1 MTQSYQDD
9 PEYQKMPL
17 LEHLV
22 ELRRRLMYSILTFL
36 AAFLACYGIHE
47 HIYGF
52 LVIPLATIMHE
63 VGGSQRLIYT
73 ALTEGFFTNMKVS
86 AFAALIITFPMFAN
100 QIWRFVAPGLY
111 KHEKKAFLPF
121 LLATPV
127 LFLTG
132 GALAY
137 YGVMPLA
144 WRFLL
149 GFQTTSAQTV
159 LPIQLEAK
167 MSEYLSLVM
176 TLIFAFGLCF
186 ELPVALTLMA
196 RVGLVTA
203 ESLAEKRRFAVVAA
217 FVVAAVLT
225 PPDVISQ
232 TSLAIPLIGLYEIS
246 IIACRFVEKQRRA
259 AEAAAAV
266 GNDPASE

>member
-1 MTQSYQDD
+1 MTDSHQND
-9 PEYQKMPL
+9 PEHEKMPL
-17 LEHLV
+17 LEHLI
-22 ELRRRLMYSILTFL
+22 ELRRRLMYSIATFL
-36 AAFLACYGIHE
+36 VAFIFCYGVHE

-52 LVIPLATIMHE
+52 LVVPLANIMHE

-86 AFAALIITFPMFAN
+86 AFAALMLTFPMFAA

-111 KHEKKAFLPF
+111 LNEKKAFMPF

-127 LFLTG
+127 LFLLG
-132 GALAY
+132 AALAY
-137 YGVMPLA
+137 YGIMPLA

-149 GFQTTSAQTV
+149 GFQTTSAETV

-176 TLIFAFGLCF
+176 TLIFAFGFCF

-196 RVGLVTA
+196 RAGLITA
-203 ESLAEKRRFAVVAA
+203 NSLVEKRRFAIVGA
-217 FVVAAVLT
+217 FIIAAVLT
-225 PPDVISQ
+225 PPDVVSQ
-232 TSLAIPLIGLYEIS
+232 TGLAIPLIILYEIS
-246 IIACRFVEKQRRA
+246 IVSCRFVEKQRLA
-259 AEAAAAV
+259 AE
-266 GNDPASE
+266 EKL